1 MTARRGTDDDTGDG
15 TLDGGARSLF
25 DAGNDEVVP
34 AEGKARALNALGL
47 GGGGPPPEP
56 GPAKG
61 GANGSGGGSGG
72 LLMKVAGAALVS
84 GAVLY
89 WAASGPTPPVDE
101 SKAAPTSTSNM
112 TGRSPEGTEER
123 HVDGSARTLATSTST
138 STSTSTPTSTSTSTP
153 TPTPP
158 PTSTPTGSVGVL
170 ATSAPKAAAPKPADD
185 NLAGELGALDQAR
198 RSVRAG
204 QPNEALALLD
214 GYAKTFPAGALRS
227 EALVLRVEAL
237 MKAGRE
243 DDAKRASASFLR
255 DHTDDGASRRIRAL
269 LSQGK

>member
-34 AEGKARALNALGL
+34 AEGKARALDALGL

-138 STSTSTPTSTSTSTP
+138 STSTSTPTPTPTSTS
-153 TPTPP
+153 
-158 PTSTPTGSVGVL
+158 TGSVGVL

-204 QPNEALALLD
+204 QPNKALALLD

>member
-15 TLDGGARSLF
+15 TLDDGARSLF
-25 DAGNDEVVP
+25 DAGNDEAVP
-34 AEGKARALNALGL
+34 AEGKARALDALGL

-89 WAASGPTPPVDE
+89 WTASGPTPPVDE
-101 SKAAPTSTSNM
+101 SKATPTANI
-112 TGRSPEGTEER
+112 TGQSPEGTEER
-123 HVDGSARTLATSTST
+123 HVDGSARTLV
-138 STSTSTPTSTSTSTP
+138 TPTATA
-153 TPTPP
+153 
-158 PTSTPTGSVGVL
+158 TGSVGVL
-170 ATSAPKAAAPKPADD
+170 ATSAPKSAPKPADD
-185 NLAGELGALDQAR
+185 NLARELGALDQAR
-198 RSVRAG
+198 RAVRAG

-243 DDAKRASASFLR
+243 DDAKRVSASFLR